1 MSEPYVDH
9 IGIIV
14 HDLDEALRLFENLF
28 DLKPANVLDM
38 EEVGLR
44 IATLK
49 AANVDLELIQYMDQ
63 REGIARRTMGDRK
76 GINHISFRVKDVSA
90 SLEQFQQK
98 GAQVLEGFPRQGSHG
113 VVAFF
118 RADSTA
124 QILLEICEHKG

>member
-1 MSEPYVDH
+1 MNEPYVDH

-28 DLKPANVLDM
+28 DLKPARVLDM
-38 EEVGLR
+38 DEVGLR

-49 AANVDLELIQYMDQ
+49 ASNVDLELIQYMDQ

-76 GINHISFRVKDVSA
+76 GINHVSFRVKDVSA

-98 GAQVLEGFPRQGSHG
+98 GAEVIDGFPRQGSHG
-113 VVAFF
+113 LVAFF
-118 RADSTA
+118 RPESTA
-124 QILLEICEHKG
+124 QILLEICERKG